1 MKKHVPV
8 FIVVFLYTFYLHAQ
22 TAIKYSN
29 DSIRTGAEQTE
40 KYVPYLKGKKVAIL
54 ANQSSII
61 KDTHLVDSLMA
72 LGIDVVTIFGPEH
85 GFRGNA
91 SNGTEV
97 HDEIDRATNIPIVSL
112 YGNKKKPSKK
122 DLADVDVL
130 IYDVQDL
137 GVRFYTYINVLRDIM
152 EACAEN
158 NIELMIL
165 DRPNPN
171 AYLIDGP
178 IMDMKHKSGIGQFP
192 LPVAHGL
199 TTAEFAQMVKGE
211 GWMSNAD
218 QLSLK
223 VVPIANYA
231 HHMMY
236 KLPVNPSPNLNTQ
249 QSILLYPSTCLFEG
263 VKINHGRGTDYPFV
277 ILGGPNYKGVY
288 DFSFVPESKKGMSET
303 PLFMGETCYGIDL
316 RNYDLQQLVDS
327 KKLNLAW
334 LLELYANSN
343 EKDAFFDQAYSKQIG
358 SIEKLIGVDA
368 FREQIHAGWSEE
380 QIRASWEPGLKDY
393 KAMRKNYL
401 LYAD

>member
-1 MKKHVPV
+1 M
-8 FIVVFLYTFYLHAQ
+8 
-22 TAIKYSN
+22 
-29 DSIRTGAEQTE
+29 
-40 KYVPYLKGKKVAIL
+40 
-54 ANQSSII
+54 
-61 KDTHLVDSLMA
+61 
-72 LGIDVVTIFGPEH
+72 
-85 GFRGNA
+85 
-91 SNGTEV
+91 
-97 HDEIDRATNIPIVSL
+97 
-112 YGNKKKPSKK
+112 
-122 DLADVDVL
+122 ADVDVL

-178 IMDMKHKSGIGQFP
+178 ILDMKHKSGIGQFP

-236 KLPVNPSPNLNTQ
+236 KLPVNPSPNLNTE

-316 RNYDLQQLVDS
+316 RNYDLQQLEKK

-343 EKDAFFDQAYSKQIG
+343 EKDAFFDQAFSKQIG

-368 FREQIHAGWSEE
+368 FR
-380 QIRASWEPGLKDY
+380 D
-393 KAMRKNYL
+393 
-401 LYAD
+401 